1 MKIAEGLK
9 VIEKGWIRKPKG
21 YRVRF
26 HRQNETGFEQVYSP
40 PMTDAM
46 LNSDVT
52 AWRYA
57 WKLWQATCE
66 ETEEGSPGRLYNITV
81 VDDEDRTIP
90 YYGTGDVEIYNPK
103 KIAGP
108 LEGSV

>member
-9 VIEKGWIRKPKG
+9 VIEEGWIRKPKG

-57 WKLWQATCE
+57 WKLWQATCKE
-66 ETEEGSPGRLYNITV
+66 DESGAPGAFYNITV
-81 VDDEDRTIP
+81 VDDADRQIP
-90 YYGTGDVEIYNPK
+90 FYGTGDMEVYNPRDV
-103 KIAGP
+103 P
-108 LEGSV
+108 DPSEG